1 MIRVVHR
8 SAGAIAFLT
17 IAAFWTSTVYTE
29 LFAGRPAIAS
39 VKTAIPYGLIVL
51 VPALVAAGG
60 SGFRLARGRRGGVL
74 GAKARRMP
82 IIAANGILV
91 LAPAAFLLAAKA
103 RAGEFD
109 AVFYAVQ
116 LLEIIAGATNL
127 MLIGMNIRDG
137 LRLSGRVHKRAAFP
151 PAVAP

>member
-17 IAAFWTSTVYTE
+17 IAAFWTSTVVTE
-29 LFAGRPAIAS
+29 LFAGPSAVTS

-51 VPALVAAGG
+51 VPALAAAGG
-60 SGFRLARGRRGGVL
+60 SGFRLARGRRGGLL

-91 LAPAAFLLAAKA
+91 LVPAAFFLAAKA
-103 RAGEFD
+103 RAGQFD

-116 LLEIIAGATNL
+116 LLEIVAGATNL
-127 MLIGMNIRDG
+127 VLIGLNISDG
-137 LRLSGRVHKRAAFP
+137 LRLSGRVLKRI
-151 PAVAP
+151 V